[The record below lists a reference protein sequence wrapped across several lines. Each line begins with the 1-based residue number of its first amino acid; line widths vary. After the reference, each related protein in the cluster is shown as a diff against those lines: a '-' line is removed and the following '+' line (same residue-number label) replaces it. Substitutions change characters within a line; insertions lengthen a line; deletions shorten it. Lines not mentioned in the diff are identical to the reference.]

1 MRGTPSCN
9 TTSACLPMAR
19 RIWQQAS
26 ADPTASPSGRACE
39 VSTNRSCSPIRRS
52 TSSSTSLCL
61 FSTGFLA
68 GLASFLRPRQQFF
81 DSRLFLFRA
90 VQPEIQLWRSSQP
103 QSLDEFMTDI
113 FARRLQSLQTL
124 VCILV
129 IAFHVDPNLRGPAV
143 IGDVDCRHA
152 YQSDSRIGQFA
163 FDERLDL
170 LAQGLADSPAMIFQ
184 PTLLHD
190 SNPLR

>member
-1 MRGTPSCN
+1 
-9 TTSACLPMAR
+9 MAR

-68 GLASFLRPRQQFF
+68 GLVSFLGPRQQFF
-81 DSRLFLFRA
+81 DSRLFLFGA

-103 QSLDEFMTDI
+103 QSLDQFMPDI
-113 FARRLQSLQTL
+113 FARRFQSLQAL

-129 IAFHVDPNLRGPAV
+129 IAFDVDPNLRGPAV
-143 IGDVDCRHA
+143 VRDVDRGHA
-152 YQSDSRIGQFA
+152 YQPDPRVGQFA
-163 FDERLDL
+163 FDERLDF
-170 LAQGLADSPAMIFQ
+170 LAQSLADSPAMIFQ
-184 PTLLHD
+184 PALLH
-190 SNPLR
+190 